1 MTGTLTMSMK
11 ERERLKVIHRID
23 NHELTVALGAE
34 ALHLSERQLYRIL
47 KRYRQHGDAG
57 ILHRQRGQP
66 SHRAY
71 PAATKAKALRLY
83 RERYADYGPKL
94 FSEMLEE
101 HHNLT
106 IAPETLRRWLMANG
120 LWAGSR
126 KKRPHRKRRPRREA
140 IGSLVQLDGSLHD
153 WFEGRGPTCTL
164 LVFIDD
170 ASDRSYLRFV
180 NSENTAEVFSS
191 IRLYFERYGIP
202 QAFYTDFGGVFYG
215 EEKPTEYQR
224 AMRALGVETRF
235 AKSPQAKGR
244 VERSNRTHQD
254 RLVKA
259 LRRHRIK
266 TIAAANRFLEKSYL
280 KKHNDRFAACDN
292 LSDLHRSCEGI
303 DLDNI
308 LCFETKRQVHNDY
321 TITLNAQYIQLLRG
335 SAPLPPPKCDVTIR
349 QWLDGSLHLFY
360 NDQELDY
367 QQLNEKP
374 KRPHPRPRPAEDH
387 PWRRRALWRRQDG
400 KRTAAN
406 SSNSTS
412 YWGSQKDKSLD
423 SLP

>member
-1 MTGTLTMSMK
+1 MSMK
-11 ERERLKVIHRID
+11 ERERLKVIHRIEH
-23 NHELTVALGAE
+23 HEWTVALGAE

-57 ILHRQRGQP
+57 IVHRQRGQP

-71 PAATKAKALRLY
+71 PAATKSKALRWY

-94 FSEMLEE
+94 FSEMLDEQ
-101 HHNLT
+101 HGLT
-106 IAPETLRRWLMANG
+106 IAPETLRRWLIADG

-140 IGSLVQLDGSLHD
+140 IGSLVQLDGSMHD
-153 WFEGRGPTCTL
+153 WFEGRGPVCTL

-170 ASDRSYLRFV
+170 ASNRVYLRFV
-180 NSENTAEVFSS
+180 SSENTAE
-191 IRLYFERYGIP
+191 ILATLRLYFERHGLP
-202 QAFYTDFGGVFYG
+202 KAFYTDYGAVFYG
-215 EEKPTEYQR
+215 EEQPTEYQR
-224 AMRALGVETRF
+224 AMRALGIEPIF
-235 AKSPQAKGR
+235 ANSPQAKGR

-259 LRRHRIK
+259 LRRRRIG
-266 TIAAANRFLEKSYL
+266 TITAANRLLENIYL
-280 KKHNDRFAACDN
+280 KKHNDQFAGADH
-292 LSDLHRSCEGI
+292 LPDLHRSCQGI

-321 TITLNAQYIQLLRG
+321 TITLNAQYIQLRCG
-335 SAPLPPPKCDVTIR
+335 CAPLPPPKSEVVVR

-367 QQLNEKP
+367 KALHEKP
-374 KRPHPRPRPAEDH
+374 KRPHPRPRPADNH
-387 PWRRRALWRRQDG
+387 PWRRRALGAARWRRH
-400 KRTAAN
+400 
-406 SSNSTS
+406 
-412 YWGSQKDKSLD
+412 
-423 SLP
+423 